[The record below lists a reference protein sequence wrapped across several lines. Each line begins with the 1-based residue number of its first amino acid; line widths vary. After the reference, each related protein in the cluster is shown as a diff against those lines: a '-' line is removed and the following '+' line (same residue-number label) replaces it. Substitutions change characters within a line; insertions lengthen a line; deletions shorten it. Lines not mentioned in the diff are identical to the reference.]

1 MTFLDSSVIID
12 MLAGVDSTVEFV
24 EEQGEPYLTS
34 SICVMEV
41 LDGKLG
47 SRTTDIVTAR
57 QDFDGVRSLD
67 LTEDISLKA
76 ARIQDEL
83 LDDGRRMATR
93 DLLIAATA
101 CSTGDHLVVADS
113 DFETDVLE
121 SYVQV
126 TNLSNPDPS
135 ER

>member
-12 MLAGVDSTVEFV
+12 MLNGVDSTVEFV
-24 EEQGEPYLTS
+24 QEQGEPYLTS
-34 SICVMEV
+34 SLCILEV
-41 LDGKLG
+41 LDGKIG
-47 SRTTDIVTAR
+47 SGTTDVVSAR
-57 QDFDGVRSLD
+57 QDFDGVHSLE
-67 LTEDISLKA
+67 LTENVSLEA

-83 LDDGRRMATR
+83 LDDGQRMATR
-93 DLLIAATA
+93 DLFIAATA
-101 CSTGDHLVVADS
+101 RSTGDHLVVADT

-126 TNLSNPDPS
+126 TNLSDRDSS